1 MPLLISIWILSKI
14 WYKSFCSR
22 HISESEILIIYIVGI
37 FSYLLTIEVLN
48 NILRPPIEAIT
59 SSMLSHNGRN
69 NTFAHLRLLCT
80 FQECI
85 IIIIISTICIL
96 KTTTILNM
104 KHLPFLDLNQ
114 HLSYL
119 NTMIFDAKFL
129 NVCDYGFK
137 NAWKYD
143 MIAKLR
149 T

>member
-22 HISESEILIIYIVGI
+22 HISESEILIIYILGI

-119 NTMIFDAKFL
+119 KTMIFHTKFL
-129 NVCDYGFK
+129 NFCEYG
-137 NAWKYD
+137 
-143 MIAKLR
+143 I
-149 T
+149 